1 MISLSKLS
9 SSAIESGKRIL
20 KVIGIGGSV
29 YTAKESCPFGFDGNP
44 PAGWTA
50 IYSDTSNRDE
60 SVIIGYINKN
70 HLAEVGGSRM
80 YSIGGSGE
88 VAGFLYARASGVLE
102 LNGSDYSAVRF
113 QELKTQIDLLQSQ
126 INSQWPLIASGIATG
141 GGTYTPTNVSINLS
155 TVESSTVKL
164 K

>member
-1 MISLSKLS
+1 MISLAKYS
-9 SSAIESGKRIL
+9 SSIIEKGKRII
-20 KVIGIGGSV
+20 KAITIGGAT
-29 YTAKESCPFGFDGNP
+29 TAKEVYPFGFDSQP
-44 PAGWTA
+44 PENWTA
-50 IYSDTSNRDE
+50 IYSDTSNKDE

-70 HLAEVGGSRM
+70 QLAEVGGSRM
-80 YSIGGSGE
+80 YALDSSGE
-88 VAGFLYARASGVLE
+88 VSGFLYARASGVLE

-141 GGTYTPTNVSINLS
+141 GGSYTPTNVSIDLS
-155 TVESSTVKL
+155 NSESQTVKL